1 MPTPYDTTDG
11 GKSFSR
17 EELRIAEAHGV
28 DLKEPAL
35 VKCDFCNQPVVEAE
49 LDGSGKC
56 ADCVGELR
64 AEKSASFIAAPTL
77 GGCLSLMGLRL
88 VASTI
93 AEIRR
98 EYGDT
103 TTER

>member
-17 EELRIAEAHGV
+17 EERIIADAHGV
-28 DLKEPAL
+28 DLTAPAP
-35 VKCDFCNQPVVEAE
+35 VKCDSCGQFCDAE
-49 LDGSGKC
+49 LILRDNC
-56 ADCVGELR
+56 PECVAMLR
-64 AEKSASFIAAPTL
+64 AEEAANFIAAPTL
-77 GGCLSLMGLRL
+77 AGCLDLMGLRL